1 MCVGLY
7 LKNRFYYFSVT
18 YTLYEH
24 ALSMFHTHHFDA
36 PFTTFRRFIMT
47 PSSVDFT
54 NPIACLAAVTQ
65 DGWALGDVPKE
76 LRTPELCLAAVTQ
89 EGWALA
95 SVLQRCV

>member
-1 MCVGLY
+1 
-7 LKNRFYYFSVT
+7 
-18 YTLYEH
+18 
-24 ALSMFHTHHFDA
+24 
-36 PFTTFRRFIMT
+36 MT
-47 PSSVDFT
+47 SSSVDFT
-54 NPIACLAAVTQ
+54 NPIVCLAAVTQ